1 MNYILRDRKTEVL
14 KKDDFDRLIHN
25 LDLYYMYEE
34 YVNECNKLSKK
45 VVELNNKLEN
55 NENELIAYN
64 DNRNRLLL
72 ENQFIELYRSLNKDL
87 KKSMKTKEEL
97 ERVVDKFH
105 TIDNCKD
112 RNQREQLI
120 SELNTEQSYIK
131 YKNDIMKAYEYNN
144 IYIENVNKKIEE
156 LRDNFNVDEEDNIKS
171 NKEVVGEF
179 KKKIHSLDGKV
190 DRAKDSI
197 ENNKDKIQG
206 LIDELNKF
214 LQLNNYEDVNVYTE
228 YLQNLNFV
236 IKTY

>member
-14 KKDDFDRLIHN
+14 KKDDFDKLIHN

>member
-228 YLQNLNFV
+228 YLQNLNFI

>member
-156 LRDNFNVDEEDNIKS
+156 LKDNFNVDEEDNIKS

>member
-1 MNYILRDRKTEVL
+1 M
-14 KKDDFDRLIHN
+14 
-25 LDLYYMYEE
+25 
-34 YVNECNKLSKK
+34 
-45 VVELNNKLEN
+45 
-55 NENELIAYN
+55 
-64 DNRNRLLL
+64 LL
-72 ENQFIELYRSLNKDL
+72 ENQFIELYKSLNKDL

-190 DRAKDSI
+190 GRAKDSI

>member
-14 KKDDFDRLIHN
+14 KKDDFDKLIHN

-120 SELNTEQSYIK
+120 SDLNTEQSYIK

-156 LRDNFNVDEEDNIKS
+156 LKDNFNVDEEDNIKS

-228 YLQNLNFV
+228 YLQNLNFI

>member
-156 LRDNFNVDEEDNIKS
+156 LKDNFNVDEEDNIKS

-206 LIDELNKF
+206 LISKHIDIL
-214 LQLNNYEDVNVYTE
+214 YISY
-228 YLQNLNFV
+228 
-236 IKTY
+236 IM

>member
-14 KKDDFDRLIHN
+14 KKDDFDKLIHN

-120 SELNTEQSYIK
+120 SDLNTEQSYIK

>member
-14 KKDDFDRLIHN
+14 KKDDFDKLIHN

-120 SELNTEQSYIK
+120 SDLNTEQSYIK
-131 YKNDIMKAYEYNN
+131 YKTDIMKAYEYNN

>member
-14 KKDDFDRLIHN
+14 KKEDFDRLIHN

>member
-14 KKDDFDRLIHN
+14 KKDDFDKLIHN

-156 LRDNFNVDEEDNIKS
+156 LKDNFNVDEEDNIKS

-190 DRAKDSI
+190 DRAKESI

-228 YLQNLNFV
+228 YLQNLNFI

>member
-214 LQLNNYEDVNVYTE
+214 L
-228 YLQNLNFV
+228 
-236 IKTY
+236 

>member
-1 MNYILRDRKTEVL
+1 MNYILIDRKEDILT
-14 KKDDFDRLIHN
+14 KDDYDRLKHN
-25 LDLYYMYEE
+25 LDLYYMYDE

-45 VVELNNKLEN
+45 VVELNNKLEK
-55 NENELIAYN
+55 NENELIEYN

-72 ENQFIELYRSLNKDL
+72 ENQFIELYNSLTKDLNK
-87 KKSMKTKEEL
+87 SIRTRNEL
-97 ERVVDKFH
+97 EKTVNKFNS
-105 TIDNCKD
+105 IDNCKD
-112 RNQREQLI
+112 RNLREKLI

-156 LRDNFNVDEEDNIKS
+156 LRDNYNVDEEDNIKS

-190 DRAKDSI
+190 VRAKDSI

-206 LIDELNKF
+206 LIEELNKF
-214 LQLNNYEDVNVYTE
+214 LQLNNFEDVNVYTE
-228 YLQNLNFV
+228 YLHNLNFI

>member
-14 KKDDFDRLIHN
+14 KKDDFDKLIHN

-228 YLQNLNFV
+228 YLQNLNFI

>member
-14 KKDDFDRLIHN
+14 KKEDFDRLIHN

-156 LRDNFNVDEEDNIKS
+156 LKDNFNVDEEDNIKS

-228 YLQNLNFV
+228 YLQNLNFI